1 MHLYLAENFHR
12 LEKLLKAHSN
22 VTKFDHKEKT
32 SLFGL
37 NVWIIY
43 VAGKLNR
50 EKLQNILQKS
60 PVGLNSHVFE
70 FFEPAE
76 GMYFK
81 KPSEFM
87 IQNRI

>member
-12 LEKLLKAHSN
+12 LEQLLKVHSN

-43 VAGKLNR
+43 VAGKSNR
-50 EKLQNILQKS
+50 ENLQKILQIS

-70 FFEPAE
+70 FFEPVK
-76 GMYFK
+76 GMLLK
-81 KPSEFM
+81 NLPNS
-87 IQNRI
+87 